1 MNYCQIVA
9 IIVRMML
16 IILMS
21 VKSSGGKFQCL
32 LTYWLSGFYR
42 EVDLIYFGSSAMILA
57 LLSSN
62 QFHVQLSYRS
72 SFLKTAQSFKFLLCF
87 TCQILTVLY
96 MLTVSTTNLWQCSYS
111 CRVDLKYIHGI
122 GRFVDASAILGSLP
136 AKYMKHTIC
145 TLQAYS
151 CAKLAHCGNHFLP
164 IMAHLSCQ
172 FWN

>member
-1 MNYCQIVA
+1 MNCQIVA

-72 SFLKTAQSFKFLLCF
+72 SFLKTAQSSKFLLCF

-96 MLTVSTTNLWQCSYS
+96 MLTVSTTNL
-111 CRVDLKYIHGI
+111 
-122 GRFVDASAILGSLP
+122 
-136 AKYMKHTIC
+136 
-145 TLQAYS
+145 
-151 CAKLAHCGNHFLP
+151 
-164 IMAHLSCQ
+164 
-172 FWN
+172 